1 MTPGLDLLTN
11 REGGRAE
18 GFSICGDEASQ
29 DTVAVVTLGLGITST
44 VMHRIGDDV
53 RCEVARELDQLKE
66 TSGCFC
72 TERIGDS
79 ILGI

>member
-1 MTPGLDLLTN
+1 MIRTKVALVVG
-11 REGGRAE
+11 
-18 GFSICGDEASQ
+18 SSWGDEACQ
-29 DTVAVVTLGLGITST
+29 DTIAVVPLGLGITST

-66 TSGCFC
+66 TLGGFC

-79 ILGI
+79 IWGVELG